1 MCVDYCDWGTQDS
14 NGMAKV
20 SMLPWRYADLKKVIT
35 SDVGVRAD
43 LGRHGRLR
51 SGAVQGRQH

>member
-1 MCVDYCDWGTQDS
+1 
-14 NGMAKV
+14 
-20 SMLPWRYADLKKVIT
+20 MLPWRYADLKKVIT